1 MSALGDLLDK
11 RCPLSVCLFN
21 TSVCLRFKVCW
32 SFSRFTLLLCSMPTA
47 LLEPRPVNDSLLHV
61 IHAFAG
67 AVGSVS
73 SLAVTY
79 PLYSAVVRQ
88 QADHGR
94 LDGKKTA
101 SLLDIL
107 WREGPTSLYQG
118 FFQGLFATT
127 SQSFVYYFAYDMLNS
142 FHRVRTRPRRSSWN
156 LVAGFEAGVVT
167 VLLTHPL
174 WVVNYRE
181 VTTTREASGLEG
193 DCSIWSIFQ
202 SQGLSGL
209 YSGVVPALMLCVSPA
224 VQFFSLG
231 LLFACRSYLLSRAR
245 SGSEKPLQNVELLL
259 FGAISKALC
268 HTCFLSTADGE
279 GKSFEVSL
287 KWSGGFPWS
296 HGLCTAHSSEGRFL
310 WFFPG
315 VGK

>member
-1 MSALGDLLDK
+1 
-11 RCPLSVCLFN
+11 
-21 TSVCLRFKVCW
+21 
-32 SFSRFTLLLCSMPTA
+32 MPTA
-47 LLEPRPVNDSLLHV
+47 LLEPRPVSDSLLHV

-73 SLAVTY
+73 SLALTY

-101 SLLDIL
+101 SMTLLDIL

-127 SQSFVYYFAYDMLNS
+127 SQSFVYYYAYDMLNS
-142 FHRVRTRPRRSSWN
+142 FHRVRTRPRRSAWN

-181 VTTTREASGLEG
+181 VTTMREASGLEG

-202 SQGLSGL
+202 SQGLGGL

-259 FGAISKALC
+259 FGAIPKALA
-268 HTCFLSTADGE
+268 TLVSYPLQTV
-279 GKSFEVSL
+279 KVSL
-287 KWSGGFPWS
+287 SRSASSGLEDFLGVTDCVWHILQKEGFFGFFQ
-296 HGLCTAHSSEGRFL
+296 GLGNKLLQTTCTAALLFLVRVRVQRVLTVLAIHGRRK
-310 WFFPG
+310 
-315 VGK
+315 V